1 MLKKR
6 YLFLIIIICLFTIS
20 TVSAE
25 DNTTSDIISECNN
38 VNSLEANIVDSNMNA
53 VKEAA
58 SKIQMIEITSPIGKE
73 YFKAV
78 GYSTYPDFIS
88 NF

>member
-25 DNTTSDIISECNN
+25 DNSTSDLIS
-38 VNSLEANIVDSNMNA
+38 VSND
-53 VKEAA
+53 V
-58 SKIQMIEITSPIGKE
+58 TRL
-73 YFKAV
+73 
-78 GYSTYPDFIS
+78 
-88 NF
+88 

>member
-25 DNTTSDIISECNN
+25 DNATSNIISEGNN
-38 VNSLEANIVDSNMNA
+38 VIV
-53 VKEAA
+53 VCE
-58 SKIQMIEITSPIGKE
+58 
-73 YFKAV
+73 
-78 GYSTYPDFIS
+78 FIFI
-88 NF
+88 N